1 MDKRNKLWRREQ
13 QNRVFKAR
21 MVYHAACGCG
31 IKKADGNWNRHP
43 HWFELARVKWM
54 QIYKKQERHAVVGC
68 AEERSM
74 IAGICKGN
82 IADYSRS
89 IDRFVCVTL
98 KFSIVNMLNNLIFRA
113 S

>member
-54 QIYKKQERHAVVGC
+54 QIYKKTGTPCSCWLIRGEKDDRRGYVKETLRII
-68 AEERSM
+68 AE
-74 IAGICKGN
+74 A
-82 IADYSRS
+82 
-89 IDRFVCVTL
+89 
-98 KFSIVNMLNNLIFRA
+98 
-113 S
+113 

>member
-54 QIYKKQERHAVVGC
+54 QIYKKTGTPCSCWLCRGETSFAV
-68 AEERSM
+68 AIEWAHRPS
-74 IAGICKGN
+74 
-82 IADYSRS
+82 SPRQPP
-89 IDRFVCVTL
+89 
-98 KFSIVNMLNNLIFRA
+98 
-113 S
+113 

>member
-54 QIYKKQERHAVVGC
+54 QIYKKNRNAMQLLVVPRR
-68 AEERSM
+68 E
-74 IAGICKGN
+74 
-82 IADYSRS
+82 
-89 IDRFVCVTL
+89 L
-98 KFSIVNMLNNLIFRA
+98 
-113 S
+113 

>member
-1 MDKRNKLWRREQ
+1 MDKRNKLLRREQ

-54 QIYKKQERHAVVGC
+54 QIYKKTGTPCSCWLCRGEKYDRRGYVKETLRII
-68 AEERSM
+68 AE
-74 IAGICKGN
+74 A
-82 IADYSRS
+82 
-89 IDRFVCVTL
+89 
-98 KFSIVNMLNNLIFRA
+98 
-113 S
+113 

>member
-54 QIYKKQERHAVVGC
+54 QMCRGEKYDRRGYVKETLRII
-68 AEERSM
+68 AE
-74 IAGICKGN
+74 A
-82 IADYSRS
+82 
-89 IDRFVCVTL
+89 
-98 KFSIVNMLNNLIFRA
+98 
-113 S
+113 

>member
-54 QIYKKQERHAVVGC
+54 QIYKNRNAMQLLVVPRR
-68 AEERSM
+68 E
-74 IAGICKGN
+74 
-82 IADYSRS
+82 
-89 IDRFVCVTL
+89 V
-98 KFSIVNMLNNLIFRA
+98 
-113 S
+113 

>member
-54 QIYKKQERHAVVGC
+54 QIYKKNRNAMQLLVVPRR
-68 AEERSM
+68 E
-74 IAGICKGN
+74 
-82 IADYSRS
+82 
-89 IDRFVCVTL
+89 V
-98 KFSIVNMLNNLIFRA
+98 
-113 S
+113 

>member
-54 QIYKKQERHAVVGC
+54 QIYKP
-68 AEERSM
+68 
-74 IAGICKGN
+74 
-82 IADYSRS
+82 
-89 IDRFVCVTL
+89 TL
-98 KFSIVNMLNNLIFRA
+98 FIVDSFQVIKTDMGTI
-113 S
+113 